1 MLVRKA
7 IKVNQ
12 DTWDALQEKA
22 KEVRHSRN
30 NLVNLLF
37 EAAVKMDRD
46 ELLRIIYSKEP
57 SPGGSV

>member
-12 DTWDALQEKA
+12 NTWDALQEKA

-30 NLVNLLF
+30 NLVNLIF
-37 EAAVKMDRD
+37 EAVLRMDKD
-46 ELLRIIYSKEP
+46 EIVRMIYPANKEETK
-57 SPGGSV
+57 